1 MLILVCSQETDM
13 LMAYQRARVAEVAA
27 MQGEDR
33 LGGIADRGVPFDIS
47 VKEEFLNPQVVPRKA
62 L

>member
-1 MLILVCSQETDM
+1 M

-33 LGGIADRGVPFDIS
+33 LGVIADRGVPFDIS